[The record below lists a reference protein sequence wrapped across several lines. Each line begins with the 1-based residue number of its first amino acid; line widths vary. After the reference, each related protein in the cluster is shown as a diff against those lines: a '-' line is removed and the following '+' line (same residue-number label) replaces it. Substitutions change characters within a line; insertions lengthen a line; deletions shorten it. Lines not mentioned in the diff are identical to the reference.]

1 MVEQVVADLCRDEPG
16 RELTLVVDATVRAL
30 IEVWAE
36 DPTPREVIRAHELH
50 VDGCEEDAQNR
61 ALAPL
66 PRLGARRALARSVE
80 RRMRRVH
87 RPGGQ
92 FLEGFLA
99 ALTYGPECVK
109 TLSYRVC
116 LSPLLLGV
124 VISRLLTTISTGN
137 ASERV

>member
-1 MVEQVVADLCRDEPG
+1 VVEQIVADLCRDEPG

-50 VDGCEEDAQNR
+50 VDGREEDAQNR

-92 FLEGFLA
+92 LLEGFLA
-99 ALTYGPECVK
+99 ALTYGRLRTDSRWPE
-109 TLSYRVC
+109 SGRF
-116 LSPLLLGV
+116 
-124 VISRLLTTISTGN
+124 R
-137 ASERV
+137 

>member
-1 MVEQVVADLCRDEPG
+1 VVEQVVADLCRDEPG

-66 PRLGARRALARSVE
+66 PRLGARRVLARSVE

-99 ALTYGPECVK
+99 ALTYGRLRTDSRWPE
-109 TLSYRVC
+109 SGRF
-116 LSPLLLGV
+116 
-124 VISRLLTTISTGN
+124 R
-137 ASERV
+137 